1 MTQPA
6 VPRPLPHLPAIDG
19 LRAVAVMAVVLY
31 HANVAWMPG
40 GFLGVDVFFVI
51 SGFLITSLLLTELSA
66 NGTINRKAFWLR
78 RFRRL
83 LPALAALLVVV
94 AVVGLVADRRD
105 LVRFRGDLAAA
116 CTYVTNWYLAL
127 TKRSYFESI
136 GRPSPLL
143 HLWSLAVEEQF
154 YLLWPLLFPVII
166 RAAVR
171 RGFSRTHTALTLL
184 GGAALS
190 SALMAVLF
198 SPNHDPSRVYFGTDT
213 HAAPILVG
221 AALAIWWLPVVRG
234 VQAVCGW
241 VWQVVGALS
250 MCGLLAVMVLT
261 HDSDGSGLDTHHR
274 DAWLYRGGFLAVAV
288 LVALLIASV
297 TRPTAGRLG
306 MLLSVPAMRW
316 LGERSYAIYLWHW
329 PVVVFTRPGTDID
342 MHGYV
347 LLGVRLV
354 LTMAL
359 AEASFRFVERPVRH
373 GALTAMFGRSRSSHM
388 AQLRASAIVV
398 GGLVVVTGLGL
409 SVARADSPPN
419 EIEASLQAG
428 AKALDA
434 HNSPPAVTEPTVVT
448 SVPPVTSIVATPDTS
463 STLPPPPTTAVRPPV
478 SEVDVPVYAVG
489 DSVMLGAAPTL
500 TKRLGKQSQIDA
512 KVNRQFF
519 QGARLVRDERKQAGP
534 APIVVVHLGNNGR
547 FPDRDLTTLVE
558 DLADVPLVVLSHLSS
573 PNSFAT
579 GVNALIDTLAAT
591 HANVAVLNWDAI
603 VADNPKILYSDHLHM
618 RPAGAALY
626 AEALV
631 ELIDKR
637 CIPDAAPGV
646 PGASIITSTTSA
658 STVPGVPAV
667 PALRPGVI
675 DRCGAW
681 LPPVPIPTTTTQP
694 TVPVPATPVPATP
707 VPATLVPATPMP
719 ATVPAMPAPATVP
732 ATVGPP
738 TTTTTLVALPTPA

>member
-1 MTQPA
+1 MTLPA

-31 HANVAWMPG
+31 HADVAWMPG

-51 SGFLITSLLLTELSA
+51 SGFLITSLLLTEFSA
-66 NGTINRKAFWLR
+66 VGSINRKAFWGR

-83 LPALAALLVVV
+83 LPALAALLGVV
-94 AVVGLVADRRD
+94 AIVGLVADRRD

-116 CTYVTNWYLAL
+116 STYVTNWYLAL

-154 YLLWPLLFPVII
+154 YLVWPLVFPVII
-166 RAAVR
+166 RAATR
-171 RGFSRTHTALTLL
+171 RGFSRLRTALALL
-184 GGAALS
+184 GGAAVS
-190 SALMAVLF
+190 SVLMALLF

-234 VQAVCGW
+234 VRAVRGW
-241 VWQVVGALS
+241 IWQVVGALS

-274 DAWLYRGGFLAVAV
+274 DAWLYRGGFLAVAL
-288 LVALLIASV
+288 LVAVLIASV
-297 TRPTAGRLG
+297 TRPAPGRLG
-306 MLLSVPAMRW
+306 MLLSVPPMRW

-342 MHGYV
+342 VHGYL
-347 LLGVRLV
+347 LLGLRLV

-359 AEASFRFVERPVRH
+359 AEASFRFVERPVRR
-373 GALTAMFGRSRSSHM
+373 GALAVVFARLRS
-388 AQLRASAIVV
+388 AQRMTQLGASASIVGV
-398 GGLVVVTGLGL
+398 LMVVTGLGL
-409 SVARADSPPN
+409 GVARADSPPS

-428 AKALDA
+428 AKALDD
-434 HNSPPAVTEPTVVT
+434 HNSPPALTEPVVVT
-448 SVPPVTSIVATPDTS
+448 TVAQPTSIVAAPDTS
-463 STLPPPPTTAVRPPV
+463 STLAAPPTTAVRPPIT
-478 SEVDVPVYAVG
+478 EVDVPVYAVG

-547 FPDRDLTTLVE
+547 FPDRELTMLVDDLG
-558 DLADVPLVVLSHLSS
+558 DVPLIVLSHLSS
-573 PNSFAT
+573 PNSFAA
-579 GVNALIDTLAAT
+579 GVNALIDTVAAT
-591 HANVAVLNWDAI
+591 HANVAVLDWDGI
-603 VADNPKILYSDHLHM
+603 VAANPKILYNDHLHM

-631 ELIDKR
+631 DLIDKR
-637 CIPDAAPGV
+637 CIPDASTSVAIPSTSTSLVPGV
-646 PGASIITSTTSA
+646 VAVVA
-658 STVPGVPAV
+658 VPAV
-667 PALRPGVI
+667 PALRPGII

-681 LPPVPIPTTTTQP
+681 LPPVPIPTTAVVATTTVVPIP
-694 TVPVPATPVPATP
+694 TTTLVPVPTAIAVPST
-707 VPATLVPATPMP
+707 
-719 ATVPAMPAPATVP
+719 TVPS
-732 ATVGPP
+732 
-738 TTTTTLVALPTPA
+738 TTTTIPAIAATTTTITTLVALPTPA

>member
-1 MTQPA
+1 MTQPG

-51 SGFLITSLLLTELSA
+51 SGFLITSLLLTELSSS
-66 NGTINRKAFWLR
+66 GTINRKAFWLR

-94 AVVGLVADRRD
+94 ALVGLVADQRD

-154 YLLWPLLFPVII
+154 YLLWPLAFPMII
-166 RAAVR
+166 RAATG
-171 RGFSRTHTALTLL
+171 RGFTRARTALALL
-184 GGAALS
+184 GGAAVS

-234 VQAVCGW
+234 VRAVRGW
-241 VWQVVGALS
+241 LWQIVGALS
-250 MCGLLAVMVLT
+250 MCGLLAVMALT

-288 LVALLIASV
+288 LVAFLIASV
-297 TRPTAGRLG
+297 TRPTPGRLG

-329 PVVVFTRPGTDID
+329 PVVVFTRPDADID

-347 LLGVRLV
+347 LLAVRLV

-359 AEASFRFVERPVRH
+359 AEASFRFVERPIRRN
-373 GALTAMFGRSRSSHM
+373 ALTAVFARLRSPTRSV
-388 AQLRASAIVV
+388 QLRASAIMV
-398 GGLVVVTGLGL
+398 GGLAVITGLGL
-409 SVARADSPPN
+409 SVARADSPPD

-428 AKALDA
+428 AKALDD
-434 HNSPPAVTEPTVVT
+434 HNAPPPLTDPTVVT
-448 SVPPVTSIVATPDTS
+448 SIPPTTSIVSTPDPS
-463 STLPPPPTTAVRPPV
+463 STLAPPTTIAVRPPIT
-478 SEVDVPVYAVG
+478 EVDVPVYAVG

-547 FPDRDLTTLVE
+547 FLDRELITLVD
-558 DLADVPLVVLSHLSS
+558 DLADAQLIVLSHLSS

-579 GVNALIDTLAAT
+579 GVNALIDTVAAT
-591 HANVAVLNWDAI
+591 HSNVAVLDWDAI
-603 VADNPKILYSDHLHM
+603 VAANPKILYRDHLHM
-618 RPAGAALY
+618 RPAGADLY

-637 CIPDAAPGV
+637 CNPDTLPEVPGAATSTSVFVVPGV
-646 PGASIITSTTSA
+646 PG
-658 STVPGVPAV
+658 V

-681 LPPVPIPTTTTQP
+681 LPPVP
-694 TVPVPATPVPATP
+694 
-707 VPATLVPATPMP
+707 
-719 ATVPAMPAPATVP
+719 
-732 ATVGPP
+732 
-738 TTTTTLVALPTPA
+738 TTTTTILATTIVPAPITTLAPLTTVMPSTTTTITVTTTTLAALPTPA

>member
-1 MTQPA
+1 MTQPV

-19 LRAVAVMAVVLY
+19 LRAVAVVAVVLY
-31 HANVAWMPG
+31 HANVTWMPG

-51 SGFLITSLLLTELSA
+51 SGFLITSLLVTELSA
-66 NGTINRKAFWLR
+66 TGTINRKAFWGR

-83 LPALAALLVVV
+83 LPALAALLIVV

-116 CTYVTNWYLAL
+116 STYVTNWYLAL

-154 YLLWPLLFPVII
+154 YLLWPLVFPSII
-166 RAAVR
+166 RAAIG
-171 RGFSRTHTALTLL
+171 RGFSRACTALTLF
-184 GGAALS
+184 GAAALS

-198 SPNHDPSRVYFGTDT
+198 SPKHDPSRVYFGTDT

-221 AALAIWWLPVVRG
+221 AGLAIWWLPVVRG
-234 VQAVCGW
+234 SRAVRGW
-241 VWQVVGALS
+241 AWHTVGALS

-297 TRPTAGRLG
+297 TRPTPGPLG

-342 MHGYV
+342 LHGYA
-347 LLGVRLV
+347 LLALRLV

-373 GALTAMFGRSRSSHM
+373 GALTVVFARLRSPRRM
-388 AQLRASAIVV
+388 AQLGTSASIVGV
-398 GGLVVVTGLGL
+398 LTVVTGLGL

-428 AKALDA
+428 AKALDD
-434 HNSPPAVTEPTVVT
+434 HNSPPPVTDTMVVT
-448 SVPPVTSIVATPDTS
+448 SVPPATSIVSTPGTS
-463 STLPPPPTTAVRPPV
+463 STLPPPSTTAVRPPV
-478 SEVDVPVYAVG
+478 TEVDVPVYAVG

-500 TKRLGKQSQIDA
+500 TKRLGKQSHIDA

-547 FPDRDLTTLVE
+547 FPDRDLTSLME
-558 DLADVPLVVLSHLSS
+558 DLGDVPLVVLSHLSS

-579 GVNALIDTLAAT
+579 AVNALIDTVAAA
-591 HANVAVLNWDAI
+591 HANVAVLDWDAI
-603 VADNPKILYSDHLHM
+603 VAANPKILYSDHLHM
-618 RPAGAALY
+618 RPVGAALY

-637 CIPDAAPGV
+637 CMPDAVPDV
-646 PGASIITSTTSA
+646 PGASTTTSTTST
-658 STVPGVPAV
+658 SVPGVPAV
-667 PALRPGVI
+667 PAVRPGVI

-681 LPPVPIPTTTTQP
+681 LPPVPIPTTTDRKS
-694 TVPVPATPVPATP
+694 VV
-707 VPATLVPATPMP
+707 
-719 ATVPAMPAPATVP
+719 
-732 ATVGPP
+732 
-738 TTTTTLVALPTPA
+738 